1 MIDREK
7 DKDKDKDKDKG
18 DKESNKTSN
27 VIKSGINDTK
37 ENVKKF
43 INKDKQNSKVSLQLN
58 PITIDEQQITSNN
71 GNGDVKSASSN
82 SPIALIKRPSDVM
95 LKIEDNGQLP
105 DIVNMSLI
113 DTTTTTSNGI
123 IISPFE
129 VTDGDTDIDQL
140 STPIEQQQLKIS
152 SSSNNILMDNN
163 NKLMGNV
170 QVSQV

>member
-1 MIDREK
+1 M
-7 DKDKDKDKDKG
+7 
-18 DKESNKTSN
+18 
-27 VIKSGINDTK
+27 IKSGINDTK

-129 VTDGDTDIDQL
+129 VIDGDTDIDQL
-140 STPIEQQQLKIS
+140 STPNEQQQQLKLS
-152 SSSNNILMDNN
+152 SSSSNILMDNN

>member
-1 MIDREK
+1 MIDRE
-7 DKDKDKDKDKG
+7 KDKDKDKDKG

-71 GNGDVKSASSN
+71 VNGDVKSASSN

-129 VTDGDTDIDQL
+129 VIDGDTDIDQL
-140 STPIEQQQLKIS
+140 STPVEQQLKIS
-152 SSSNNILMDNN
+152 SSSSNILMDNN
-163 NKLMGNV
+163 NKLLGNV